1 MHVAQFLHKQLTVG
15 QPHIHKKRLSSLIN
29 AVVGLL
35 SGEVLQLTAIGRAST
50 NTCTDKDAIKRVDRL
65 LGNGELQRERIG
77 LYQWQARSI
86 IGGKKHPVILLDYS
100 DVNAA
105 RTHFILRASVA
116 LEGRSLVV
124 YEEVHDREN
133 YAPYWRAYLQTLHD
147 LLPNDCQPIIVSD
160 AGFRGPWRKALA
172 AMGWY
177 FVIRQRNRDLIRLN
191 DEKKWHSCKDL
202 YRFAS
207 TEPKYLGELEIN
219 LTEPE
224 RINACLIHHKPK
236 QRKKKTSSGVVDR
249 SKRSNKNAMRER
261 EPWLLL
267 TNLAKSNNIAKNVVA
282 IYTSR
287 MQIEESFRDLKS
299 HRYGFSFRGN
309 RCENGN
315 RLQILL
321 LIAALAHFMTW
332 LMGLYAE
339 RNNLHRKMQ
348 ANTETARR
356 VLSVCTIGLNV
367 FRKRWSVTFNEWF
380 QSMKQLTMMLLTC
393 Y

>member
-1 MHVAQFLHKQLTVG
+1 MHAAQFLHKQLTVG
-15 QPHIHKKRLSSLIN
+15 QPQIHKKRLSSLIS

-35 SGEVLQLTAIGRAST
+35 SCEVLQLSAIGRASA
-50 NTCTDKDAIKRVDRL
+50 NSCTDKDAIKRVDRL
-65 LGNGELQRERIG
+65 LGNNELHRERVG
-77 LYQWQARSI
+77 VYQWQARRI
-86 IGGKKHPVILLDYS
+86 IGSQEQPILLLDYS

-133 YAPYWRAYLQTLHD
+133 YAPYWQAYMKTLRIV
-147 LLPNDCQPIIVSD
+147 LPRDCKPIIVAD
-160 AGFRGPWRKALA
+160 AGFRGPWRKAIA

-177 FVIRQRNRDLIRLN
+177 YVIRQRNRDLIRLN
-191 DEKKWHSCKDL
+191 DEKSWHSCKDL
-202 YRFAS
+202 YQFAS
-207 TEPKYLGELEIN
+207 TSPKYLGVLEIN
-219 LTEPE
+219 RVEPE
-224 RINACLIHHKPK
+224 QVNACIIHHKPK
-236 QRKKKTSSGVVDR
+236 KRKKRTSTGVVDQ
-249 SKRSNKNAMRER
+249 SKHSNKNANRER

-267 TNLAKSNNIAKNVVA
+267 TNLKKCYNIAKKIVA
-282 IYTSR
+282 IYASR

-299 HRYGFSFRGN
+299 HRYGFAFRGN
-309 RCENGN
+309 RCENSN
-315 RLQILL
+315 RLQVLL

-356 VLSVCTIGLNV
+356 VLSVCTVGLNV
-367 FRKRWSVTFNEWF
+367 FRKQWRITCDEWL
-380 QSMKQLTMMLLTC
+380 QSIKQLNTTILKC
-393 Y
+393 C